1 MGIVSTATVYVERHW
16 LKWVEFTWKDTAEMG
31 GARVCLGVLGA
42 EHNTQ
47 HPCALL

>member
-1 MGIVSTATVYVERHW
+1 MGHRLDSLDSNSLRGKT
-16 LKWVEFTWKDTAEMG
+16 LAEMG